1 MVHEREVISLHNRG
15 SLGLKLVVLLVPKV
29 CLKMVLVEKIF
40 PITLGSK
47 GLMIFA
53 LQEWIL
59 VQENSQI
66 YIAGSEKE

>member
-1 MVHEREVISLHNRG
+1 MVHEREVIPLHNRG
-15 SLGLKLVVLLVPKV
+15 SLGLKLVVLIVPKA

-40 PITLGSK
+40 PMTLGSK
-47 GLMIFA
+47 GLMIFT